1 MRPLIMNKTNITQ
14 RIFKHVVEN
23 NELDLFELK
32 QLFLNFISAPDVLK
46 NNKQMNN
53 ELTEYIEYNELS
65 TNELSTLELLKRLID
80 RKEESNSD
88 DLIAYVDWK
97 RKVGVK

>member
-1 MRPLIMNKTNITQ
+1 MNKTNITQ

>member
-53 ELTEYIEYNELS
+53 ELSEYIEYNELS

>member
-1 MRPLIMNKTNITQ
+1 MNKTNITQ

-46 NNKQMNN
+46 NNNQMYN